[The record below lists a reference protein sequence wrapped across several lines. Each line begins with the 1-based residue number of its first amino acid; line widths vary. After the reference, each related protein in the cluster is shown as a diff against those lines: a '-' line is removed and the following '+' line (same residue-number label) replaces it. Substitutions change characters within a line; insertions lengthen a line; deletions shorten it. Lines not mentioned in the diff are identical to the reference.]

1 MHGFHD
7 TADSFD
13 HAQVRS
19 RVVYL
24 PLTFARHI
32 RSCVFPQAVTANSQR
47 IMHIKITRDV
57 VRDTSI
63 RTVSEDMHIPQDDKG
78 TALAAPTSPA
88 TAV

>member
-1 MHGFHD
+1 MHGCHD

-13 HAQVRS
+13 HAQVR
-19 RVVYL
+19 
-24 PLTFARHI
+24 PLIDVQSDCLDA
-32 RSCVFPQAVTANSQR
+32 FPEAVTRNSQR

-78 TALAAPTSPA
+78 AGEFAVSPSPA
-88 TAV
+88 IAVAV